1 MDISTAI
8 SGDPCSEK
16 LLPVGS
22 TEILIQGESGD
33 VYGNGPKTYILGG
46 LVFLGAPPACCVN
59 TRDMM
64 WVDAGAGMWRKL
76 REWAWK
82 ARGQTNATWGKET
95 RVIVVVGTIGTVEWQ
110 K

>member
-33 VYGNGPKTYILGG
+33 VYGNGPKKLYFGWIGFPWCSSCMLCQLKGHDLGG
-46 LVFLGAPPACCVN
+46 CWCGDVEEA
-59 TRDMM
+59 
-64 WVDAGAGMWRKL
+64 AGVV
-76 REWAWK
+76 WAWE
-82 ARGQTNATWGKET
+82 ARGQTNAT
-95 RVIVVVGTIGTVEWQ
+95 
-110 K
+110 

>member
-64 WVDAGAGMWRKL
+64 WVDAGAGTWRKL
-76 REWAWK
+76 REWC
-82 ARGQTNATWGKET
+82 GLGKQEV
-95 RVIVVVGTIGTVEWQ
+95 RLMQHGGRKQ
-110 K
+110 GSYMK